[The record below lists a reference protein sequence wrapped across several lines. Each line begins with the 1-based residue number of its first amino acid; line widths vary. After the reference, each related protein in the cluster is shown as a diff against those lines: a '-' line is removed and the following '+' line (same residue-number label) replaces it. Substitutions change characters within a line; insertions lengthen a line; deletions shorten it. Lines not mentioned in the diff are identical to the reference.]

1 MEEIMPLSPRGRLH
15 RERHTIR
22 VMIEIYC
29 RGNHHPAEAMCG
41 DCQALVTYAMQRVDK
56 CPFQADKP
64 TCAKCPIHCY
74 KPDMRERI
82 RAVMR
87 YAGPRMVWRHPVLAA
102 FHLIDARR
110 KALLAAAPKPGW
122 EITLDN

>member
-1 MEEIMPLSPRGRLH
+1 MAETDPRID
-15 RERHTIR
+15 RERKT
-22 VMIEIYC
+22 V
-29 RGNHHPAEAMCG
+29 EAMARIFCRNRHQR
-41 DCQALVTYAMQRVDK
+41 DLCPECSKLLAYACRRLDG
-56 CPFQADKP
+56 CPFGGKKP
-64 TCAKCPIHCY
+64 ACAKCPIHCY

-102 FHLIDARR
+102 FHLIDSRR
-110 KALLAAAPKPGW
+110 KAPSVSARKAGR